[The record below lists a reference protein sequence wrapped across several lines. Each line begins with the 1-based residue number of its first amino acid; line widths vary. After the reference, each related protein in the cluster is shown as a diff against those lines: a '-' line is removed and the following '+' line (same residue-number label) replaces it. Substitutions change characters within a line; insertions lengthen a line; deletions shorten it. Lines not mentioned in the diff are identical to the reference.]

1 MRAQCSSYLEPHWLE
16 CCVAFVFSLSGCF
29 LAVVLLLFFCFT
41 PTTPPVFPLLS
52 QCDRCPDVPLWGLM
66 AGLRRLLAIGAFYCL
81 GACWSQ
87 WRPLDIPGT
96 HLPLSLMQLLLST
109 SLYLFFILFALMLP
123 VLYIRHLTEKKH
135 FTF

>member
-29 LAVVLLLFFCFT
+29 LAVLLLLFFCFT
-41 PTTPPVFPLLS
+41 PTTPPFFALVS
-52 QCDRCPDVPLWGLM
+52 QCDRCLDVPLWGRM
-66 AGLRRLLAIGAFYCL
+66 AGLQRLLAMGAFYCL

-87 WRPLDIPGT
+87 WRPLDIPGI

-109 SLYLFFILFALMLP
+109 SLYSFFILFALMLP
-123 VLYIRHLTEKKH
+123 VLYIRHLTKKT